1 MVAREAAEARRNDL
15 ERRLRGSQARLCSRL
30 QELERELMGLTDV
43 VRRLACGH
51 PSMPVETRAVRAI
64 EEIEARCADL
74 DLAVLSAEATHIG
87 DLKSSLAE
95 LDGVVDDR
103 FRARALSVARR

>member
-1 MVAREAAEARRNDL
+1 MVVREAEARRSDL
-15 ERRLRGSQARLCSRL
+15 ERRLRGSQARLGSRL
-30 QELERELMGLTDV
+30 QELEQELTGLTDV
-43 VRRLACGH
+43 VHHLACGH

-87 DLKSSLAE
+87 GLKSSLAE

-103 FRARALSVARR
+103 FRAPAVGVARR